1 MAGEEAKQD
10 MMFEVMCF
18 SWGDIGLE
26 EDFEKDGISVHVENV
41 CVTEEV
47 TAVSPLQ
54 VDAVIFSSNSK
65 RMLKPEMTKYITR
78 YENALLRVWL
88 QNQPDDFDPGL
99 IQREKLLVVHG
110 QRRCQTFLK
119 QFFSQMCAFLT
130 KLISKLDLNDSK
142 TVELEDLTVY
152 AEEFGVEFTP
162 QDLDFF
168 LSEYQDEGDLFL
180 TSRGI
185 LKWVKKGKPE
195 CKVGTIIMKVIEA
208 KNLLKGYSVAI
219 KKVFLGDEIP
229 AIKPHPLQGDIE
241 ITVGDK
247 DFVPGAS
254 AEAHVWS
261 RNRLPHAHPA
271 DILELSS
278 VDSDFI
284 LSVTL
289 RRNPDR
295 SFTQIQDF
303 MRNAIYK
310 AECLIALGGPGEI
323 ETAVTVDYRITETDA
338 TFYIIIDLSI
348 AASRDS
354 SMRRD
359 LRALVSSLNGL
370 SDYEAHL
377 TLESKTGL
385 KDMLTRDT
393 ENFQDFVGMGVRVAL
408 KYALD
413 SRLRD
418 LLYSFPALPIG
429 LYPYFLI
436 RELTLKSHFANL
448 TDLPE
453 GLQKLT
459 RKVVPNQLSTLSGL
473 LSLFGS
479 VLNKTFRDK
488 AVEKQIELMLKTT
501 TALFDVT
508 HVQLGMTFFKLAG
521 EAVLH
526 LQGLDEVMNMDLGE
540 IRRKADEVKR
550 AKQVESKSASES
562 GSEVSIK
569 RRPAR
574 ECTRSLK
581 SGSNGSQHC
590 EQVVGSDSEGSYIGQ
605 AVAKKERGRAAL
617 VKGSDSGSGNSPL
630 RSRSIS
636 KSPPRRLDSGPAS
649 PAAVRKASIGSEGSV
664 GSIGSEH
671 LPVKIQME
679 RKASIG
685 RSSSSGSRGS
695 LSD

>member
-18 SWGDIGLE
+18 SWGDVSLE
-26 EDFEKDGISVHVENV
+26 EDFEKDGISVHVENA
-41 CVTEEV
+41 CVTEEL

-65 RMLKPEMTKYITR
+65 SMLKPEMTKYIAR
-78 YENALLRVWL
+78 YEKTLLRVWL
-88 QNQPDDFDPGL
+88 QNQPDDFDPSL

-185 LKWVKKGKPE
+185 LKWVKKGRPD

-208 KNLLKGYSVAI
+208 KNLLKGYSVVI

-229 AIKPHPLQGDIE
+229 AIKSHPLQGDIE
-241 ITVGDK
+241 ITVGEK
-247 DFVPGAS
+247 DFVPGAA
-254 AEAHVWS
+254 AEAHIWS

-271 DILELSS
+271 DILGLSS

-310 AECLIALGGPGEI
+310 AECLIALGGPGEV
-323 ETAVTVDYRITETDA
+323 ETAITVDYRITETDA
-338 TFYIIIDLSI
+338 TFYIIIDFSI
-348 AASRDS
+348 LASRDS

-359 LRALVSSLNGL
+359 FKAFVSSLNEL

-385 KDMLTRDT
+385 KDMLTRETD
-393 ENFQDFVGMGVRVAL
+393 NFQDFVGMGVRIAL

-413 SRLRD
+413 SKLRD
-418 LLYSFPALPIG
+418 FLYSFPALQASF
-429 LYPYFLI
+429 YPYFLI
-436 RELTLKSHFANL
+436 RELKLKSHFANL

-453 GLQKLT
+453 DLQKLT
-459 RKVVPNQLSTLSGL
+459 RKAVPDQVSTLSGL

-479 VLNKTFRDK
+479 VLNETFRQQ
-488 AVEKQIELMLKTT
+488 AIEKQIELMLKTT
-501 TALFDVT
+501 TSLFDVT
-508 HVQLGMTFFKLAG
+508 QVQLGMTFFKLAG

-526 LQGLDEVMNMDLGE
+526 LQGLDEVMSMDIGE

-550 AKQVESKSASES
+550 AKQAQSHSASES
-562 GSEVSIK
+562 GSENSLSRK
-569 RRPAR
+569 PAR
-574 ECTRSLK
+574 KCSDSIGRRS
-581 SGSNGSQHC
+581 SGSIIG
-590 EQVVGSDSEGSYIGQ
+590 EQVVGSGSEISDRGR
-605 AVAKKERGRAAL
+605 ERRGRAVL
-617 VKGSDSGSGNSPL
+617 LKGSDSGSAKSPP

-636 KSPPRRLDSGPAS
+636 GSPPRRQDSGPVS
-649 PAAVRKASIGSEGSV
+649 PAAMRKASIGSEGSDDSV
-664 GSIGSEH
+664 DSGLH
-671 LPVKIQME
+671 VKIQVE

-685 RSSSSGSRGS
+685 GSSSSGSRGS